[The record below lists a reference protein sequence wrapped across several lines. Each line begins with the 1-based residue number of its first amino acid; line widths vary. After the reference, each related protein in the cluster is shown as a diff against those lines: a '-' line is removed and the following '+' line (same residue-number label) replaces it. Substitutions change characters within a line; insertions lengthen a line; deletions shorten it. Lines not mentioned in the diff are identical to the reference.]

1 MYKMGDINILDFN
14 SIDIEKL
21 RFNKPDKIRGGSY
34 MSLCEYNDENIY
46 IQTPRLIS
54 SKGILKNDSRCNLD
68 LEFDKSHWKFY
79 EFMTNIDDHNVLQ
92 IQKNSQEWFDK
103 EFPLDIV
110 EDFYNTPIK
119 IGRGSKPPVLRI
131 KIPMI
136 KGEIGCSIYNT
147 NNNIITHNDI
157 NSDSKILCVLKFQ
170 GLRFLKQQVICEWV
184 PIQIKVFQKGND
196 SVYLINDNLLSDV
209 EQEPKITDNNELV
222 DNIEPYDLLE
232 NSKLSEQHENNDSL
246 ENSKL
251 SEQHENNDSLEN
263 SKLSEQHENNEALDN
278 SKRHKYKEI
287 ENVDDIIENGNIE
300 LNIEELP
307 NTDDELNND
316 NVELNNDNVE
326 LNNDNVELN
335 NDNVE
340 LNNDNDELNND
351 NVELNNDNV
360 ELNNDNDEL
369 NNDNDELNNDNGELN
384 NDNDELNND
393 NDELNNDNGEI
404 VKINYE
410 KIIEEKN
417 LIIADLQNKFN
428 KLKDFIN

>member
-1 MYKMGDINILDFN
+1 MSDINILDFN
-14 SIDIEKL
+14 AIDIEKL

-34 MSLCEYNDENIY
+34 MSLCDYNDENIY

-54 SKGILKNDSRCNLD
+54 GKGIIKNDNRCSLD

-119 IGRGSKPPVLRI
+119 IGRGSKPPILRI
-131 KIPMI
+131 KIPMV
-136 KGEIGCSIYNT
+136 KGDIGCSIYNE

-209 EQEPKITDNNELV
+209 EHEPKITDNNELV
-222 DNIEPYDLLE
+222 DNIEPYDLLD
-232 NSKLSEQHENNDSL
+232 NSNLSEQPENKVDL
-246 ENSKL
+246 DNSNL
-251 SEQHENNDSLEN
+251 SEQPENDVD
-263 SKLSEQHENNEALDN
+263 LDN

-287 ENVDDIIENGNIE
+287 ENVDDIIESGNIE
-300 LNIEELP
+300 LNIEDLP

-316 NVELNNDNVE
+316 NG
-326 LNNDNVELN
+326 
-335 NDNVE
+335 
-340 LNNDNDELNND
+340 
-351 NVELNNDNV
+351 
-360 ELNNDNDEL
+360 EL

-393 NDELNNDNGEI
+393 NDELNNDNDELNNDNDELNNDNDELNNDNVELNNDNVEI